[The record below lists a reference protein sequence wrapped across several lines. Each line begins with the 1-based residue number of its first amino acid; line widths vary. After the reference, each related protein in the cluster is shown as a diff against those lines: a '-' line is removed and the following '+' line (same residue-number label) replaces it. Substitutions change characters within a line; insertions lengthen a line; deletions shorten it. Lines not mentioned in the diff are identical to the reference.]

1 MAPWYYDP
9 QSGGVKIPP
18 QSRPVIVSQAEAY
31 ARTRP
36 WWVKFQIKL
45 RFKGQFCYLD
55 ACEAGEMP
63 FPIGRLR
70 YFNQNE
76 WSLAFYAYSSM
87 SYQPCVFNSG
97 KMLGTIEEGIA
108 ACEMYLI

>member
-18 QSRPVIVSQAEAY
+18 KSHSMIVLQAEAY
-31 ARTRP
+31 AKAQP
-36 WWVKFQIKL
+36 WFTKFQLKL
-45 RFKGQFCYLD
+45 RFKNQFCYLD
-55 ACEAGEMP
+55 ACEAGQSP

-70 YFNQNE
+70 YFRDNA
-76 WSLAFYAYSSM
+76 WSLAFFAYSSM
-87 SYQPCVFNSG
+87 SYQPCVLNSG
-97 KMLGTIEEGIA
+97 KMVGTLEEGIA